1 MNVLSKAHLS
11 IRRPA
16 RSRIFDLVLWVCV
29 GIVTVPAARGDV
41 VVVSDA
47 PVAVSAAAK

>member
-16 RSRIFDLVLWVCV
+16 RIRIFDLVLWVCV
-29 GIVTVPAARGDV
+29 GIVTVPSARADV
-41 VVVSDA
+41 ATPDA
-47 PVAVSAAAK
+47 PVAVTAAGK